1 MAEDLNPEPESGE
14 VDTSHELDMVTLFG
28 SSTHDAEMEALA
40 IQSLLQANGIQAVV
54 VGASQIP
61 SLEFQVRVAAASLP
75 EAQRL
80 LEEAK
85 AAGPEAA
92 EAAERASED
101 AV

>member
-1 MAEDLNPEPESGE
+1 
-14 VDTSHELDMVTLFG
+14 VDPSHDLDMVVLFS
-28 SSTHDAEMEALA
+28 SSTHDAEMEVLA
-40 IQSLLQANGIQAVV
+40 IQSLLQANGIQAAV
-54 VGASQIP
+54 VGASQLP
-61 SLEFQVRVAAASLP
+61 SLEFQVQVARAALP

-80 LEEAK
+80 LEEAR

>member
-1 MAEDLNPEPESGE
+1 MAEDFDPDAAAGE
-14 VDTSHELDMVTLFG
+14 VDPSHDLDMVTLFG

-40 IQSLLQANGIQAVV
+40 IQGLLQANGIQAVV

-61 SLEFQVRVAAASLP
+61 SLEFQVRVSAAALP

-80 LEEAK
+80 LEEAR
-85 AAGPEAA
+85 AAGPDAA